1 MGSIF
6 AGPSQKLREGR
17 GLREASWQLVLKTP
31 YREGS
36 GQTSAPHLA
45 ASEWWKHHTAYLRPT
60 WQQHLQTRTITGV
73 CVCLHKAGT
82 AAQLR
87 ESFLRNLICPNLTAC
102 GEARTG
108 GLHSDGNYEKCSLC
122 SAKCLP
128 YSVLAEGLWR
138 GTGSICSS
146 LFSPHRK
153 DLVVNF
159 SFFFSQNWGVG
170 GWRMTSRDVCMLSKC
185 VTNWAT
191 SPALLNCLKKNRNL
205 EASQTFPGHQEINS
219 LLKLFER
226 WFLQPLAW
234 CSGTP
239 RPYLFISK

>member
-159 SFFFSQNWGVG
+159 SFFFPPELGGGGVEDDIQG
-170 GWRMTSRDVCMLSKC
+170 RVHAEQVCHQLSYIP
-185 VTNWAT
+185 
-191 SPALLNCLKKNRNL
+191 SPVKLLKKK
-205 EASQTFPGHQEINS
+205 S
-219 LLKLFER
+219 
-226 WFLQPLAW
+226 
-234 CSGTP
+234 
-239 RPYLFISK
+239 